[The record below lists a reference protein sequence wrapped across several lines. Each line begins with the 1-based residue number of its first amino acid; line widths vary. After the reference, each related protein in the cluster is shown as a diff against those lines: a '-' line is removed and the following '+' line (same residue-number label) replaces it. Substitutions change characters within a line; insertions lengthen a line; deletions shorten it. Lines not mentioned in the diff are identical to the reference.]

1 MTDDSPKSKTDDS
14 WGDTYML
21 STNEEAEFMSYLDK
35 IPPEERAVL
44 LKNLRSQ
51 GVRTR
56 FAPEFAA
63 AVSKEDEDGDEDD
76 VKPPAMVSDPP
87 RPSTMFV
94 QVKSHCVVAL
104 SFKMW

>member
-56 FAPEFAA
+56 IAPEFAA
-63 AVSKEDEDGDEDD
+63 AVS
-76 VKPPAMVSDPP
+76 
-87 RPSTMFV
+87 
-94 QVKSHCVVAL
+94 
-104 SFKMW
+104 